1 MSSRRRRIIND
12 LMVSS
17 AVFVFSALRNRS
29 SSDSVLLDTRIEVI
43 AVATCAACGMQYMK
57 SRASVG
63 DCLARGISP
72 ELPPSQGQ
80 HNDAHDP
87 QRERDATYVV
97 QLDCE
102 EDQRWLKEEENQARG
117 EEAVGSA
124 LVRLRARR
132 SGSVRL
138 HHGERAILVCVIVH
152 D

>member
-43 AVATCAACGMQYMK
+43 AVATRAACSMQYMK
-57 SRASVG
+57 SRPSAEDG
-63 DCLARGISP
+63 LARRISP

-80 HNDAHDP
+80 DNDAHDP

-138 HHGERAILVCVIVH
+138 HHEPIVE
-152 D
+152 